1 MAPKKVQ
8 SSHEG
13 KKKVQSKDGKKKVLK
28 KITIALKK
36 EIVQKYEHG
45 IRVTDLALEYKMA
58 KSTISTILKNKDA
71 IKGADVAKG
80 VTTLTKQRT
89 QVLEEV
95 EKLLLV
101 WLDEKQQAGDSVS
114 EAMICEKARK
124 LHSDLLQENPSTS
137 STSDKFKASRG
148 WFDKFRKR
156 SGILRVVRHGEASSS
171 DKAVAEAY
179 KKEFSEFMKAEG
191 YVAQQVLNCSDSR
204 LFRKKMPIRTY
215 ITPEEK
221 ALPGQSEQQ
230 RALVEKF
237 SPEKEE
243 DRDEL
248 SSDMIKSIMAKWNE
262 CQDFF
267 ERHHPN
273 ITITNRVLKLMNDNV
288 VSHFRRVMQRRK
300 KQMTLGRFF
309 VKIDPAAKKQ
319 RREETTEANLP
330 DVLMVGDSSNNNLLP
345 TYLPVLHAR
354 SLLKQGAVE
363 GSVQGVPCNTWQ
375 RQQAILNMTEND
387 RLDAH

>member
-354 SLLKQGAVE
+354 SLLKQ
-363 GSVQGVPCNTWQ
+363 
-375 RQQAILNMTEND
+375 D